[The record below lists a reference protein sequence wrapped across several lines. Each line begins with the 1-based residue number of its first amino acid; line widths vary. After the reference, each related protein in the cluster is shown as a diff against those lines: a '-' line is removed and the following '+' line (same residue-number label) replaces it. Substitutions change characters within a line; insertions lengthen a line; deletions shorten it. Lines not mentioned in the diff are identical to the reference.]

1 MTTCMGLQIRTPILF
16 KELFMKKSTVV
27 FGVFLVSCVSLLS
40 AQSKNDSA
48 ISTIIN
54 HFAARNYSS
63 AAVTKAEIDLIIQA
77 GIRAPSAANRQPW
90 NFIVVQNQ
98 ALAKKLVPQVTDGNI
113 LIVVSAAG
121 DGKTNGQVILD
132 CGLAVQS
139 MYLAAQ
145 ALGLGSRI
153 YTGPIDNINKNNKED
168 LGIPG
173 NASAIAVIRIGRLPA
188 DVDAV
193 SSASSRNSAD
203 KIVTYK

>member
-1 MTTCMGLQIRTPILF
+1 
-16 KELFMKKSTVV
+16 MKKSTVV
-27 FGVFLVSCVSLLS
+27 FGVFLFSCVSLLS
-40 AQSKNDSA
+40 AQSRNDSA

-63 AAVTKAEIDLIIQA
+63 GAVTKAEIDLIIQA

-90 NFIVVQNQ
+90 NFIVVQDQ
-98 ALAKKLVPQVTDGNI
+98 VLAKKLIPQITDGNI

-121 DGKTNGQVILD
+121 DGKTNGTVILD

-153 YTGPIDNINKNNKED
+153 YTGPIDTINKDFKKD
-168 LGIPG
+168 LGLAE
-173 NASAIAVIRIGRLPA
+173 NVSAIAVVRIGRLPA
-188 DVDAV
+188 NVDAV
-193 SSASSRNSAD
+193 SSASQRNSSD